1 MNIYQKYKEHSILS
15 MSQAEL
21 LLLLYDEADK
31 QLTRAGLCLEE
42 EEYVLFDKSMERTSN
57 IIRYLLQI
65 LDMEQPI
72 SRDLE
77 RIYHYLLY
85 DIGRIVAGRKKYI
98 DELPRIRHI
107 LSELREAFDQASRMV
122 AEER

>member
-1 MNIYQKYKEHSILS
+1 MTVVIML
-15 MSQAEL
+15 
-21 LLLLYDEADK
+21 
-31 QLTRAGLCLEE
+31 
-42 EEYVLFDKSMERTSN
+42 
-57 IIRYLLQI
+57 